1 MITFITI
8 LFLHTIGIN
17 QNQVI
22 TVQTGSSIYASIDNV
37 SSNKGSVSFALF
49 KKEGFLK
56 KPISRVY
63 MDVKNNKSAVTFNNV
78 APGTYAIVCYHDEN
92 NNKQM
97 DFAENGMPLED
108 YGATNNVFN
117 FGPPDFESSKFEFY
131 KEDVNLEIR
140 F

>member
-8 LFLHTIGIN
+8 LFLHIIGIN
-17 QNQVI
+17 QNQAI
-22 TVQTGSSIYASIDNV
+22 IAQTGKTIYVSIDNV
-37 SSNKGSVSFALF
+37 SSNNGLVSFALF
-49 KKEGFLK
+49 KKEGFMK

-63 MDVKNNKSAVTFNNV
+63 TDIKDNKSTVTFDNV
-78 APGTYAIVCYHDEN
+78 APGTYSIVCYHDEN

-108 YGATNNVFN
+108 YGASNNVFN